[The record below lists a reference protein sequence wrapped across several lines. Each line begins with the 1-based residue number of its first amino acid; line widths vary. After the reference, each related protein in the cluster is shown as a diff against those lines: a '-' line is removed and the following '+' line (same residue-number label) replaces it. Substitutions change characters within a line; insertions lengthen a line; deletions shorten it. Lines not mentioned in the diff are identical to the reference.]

1 MTDSLQSAKR
11 DKPDAKTLTN
21 ARCYYERE
29 IRNRP
34 ATVYEPT
41 ARDLMLAELKKCIDA
56 LADAPAT
63 LQARVEALE
72 TQYHDLLMSV
82 ETKHEGETRHET
94 ARRYILEAEK
104 RNRGD
109 GKAALAAA

>member
-1 MTDSLQSAKR
+1 MT
-11 DKPDAKTLTN
+11 DAKTVL
-21 ARCYYERE
+21 ERA
-29 IRNRP
+29 NRYWERAMRRRRP
-34 ATVYEPT
+34 TVYRPT
-41 ARDLMLAELKKCIDA
+41 ASDLALLELRKCIDA
-56 LADAPAT
+56 LAAS
-63 LQARVEALE
+63 QARVEALE

>member
-1 MTDSLQSAKR
+1 
-11 DKPDAKTLTN
+11 
-21 ARCYYERE
+21 
-29 IRNRP
+29 
-34 ATVYEPT
+34 
-41 ARDLMLAELKKCIDA
+41 
-56 LADAPAT
+56 
-63 LQARVEALE
+63 VEALE